1 MYFVVLY
8 LHTWQH
14 KNLWYFLYLI
24 LIWYVTPVG
33 HNILIPSQPISA
45 LSPQWC
51 VLSGEAAKIN
61 YIVFGI
67 TPPGLEPTIYRTR
80 GEHAIHYTTDV
91 VQTVEKTKLLI
102 HHYKK
107 YVVQIMIHFL
117 LIQPHIN
124 QQHKNIKHIYIYIQ
138 TFKHYVYALLCNSNM
153 RSFFRFVDKRAI
165 YRWYNLIC
173 TCAGE
178 CDWLF
183 HLQHKLCATFS
194 ANVDI
199 NYRLPIKAYYRI
211 CTLRHIRIEIDH
223 GSQNVFWVLTWIG
236 GY

>member
-24 LIWYVTPVG
+24 FIWYVTPVG

-51 VLSGEAAKIN
+51 VLIGEAAKIN

-91 VQTVEKTKLLI
+91 VQ
-102 HHYKK
+102 
-107 YVVQIMIHFL
+107 IMIHFL

-124 QQHKNIKHIYIYIQ
+124 QQHKNIKHIYIY
-138 TFKHYVYALLCNSNM
+138 
-153 RSFFRFVDKRAI
+153 R
-165 YRWYNLIC
+165 
-173 TCAGE
+173 
-178 CDWLF
+178 
-183 HLQHKLCATFS
+183 HLNIMCMLYC
-194 ANVDI
+194 VI
-199 NYRLPIKAYYRI
+199 
-211 CTLRHIRIEIDH
+211 
-223 GSQNVFWVLTWIG
+223 LTWG
-236 GY
+236 PSFAL